1 MAQSLV
7 LAAPVL
13 PLLPYLA
20 ARVDENGIT
29 APSYADILGA
39 IQSAYQAIFG
49 ADAYIEPDSQDG
61 QLLAIFAKAIS
72 DSNDAAIACYNS
84 YSPSTA
90 VGAGLSSVVKIN
102 GIKRKIPSNS
112 SAIVRLRGVAG
123 TEVSNGVVT
132 DNLGFNWSLPNSV
145 IIPNQGEIQVT
156 AVCQTFGSVVA
167 GIGTINQIATPIPGW
182 QTVSNDMA
190 AAVPGAPV
198 ENDAQLR
205 RRQTFST
212 SLPSLSV
219 LDGIVG
225 AVWEIPGAVR
235 VKGYENPLDYTDPI
249 THQPP
254 HSISIVSQGGDTA
267 AICQTIALKKT
278 PGSQTTGDVA
288 QMVVDPFGIPNVV
301 RYWQLILVPLT
312 VIITVTP
319 LPGYNSGTSTM
330 IRASVIEF
338 INRLDIGETS
348 YHNRLFAPANL
359 AGDAA
364 TDITGQTQQQLDAI
378 SETYNIAKIE
388 QGVMQPYM
396 GFDVE
401 SANIDGFD
409 VGSWTPRVVMVEA
422 DLPINF
428 REAFTSDGTRVGVVI
443 APIPGLRL

>member
-1 MAQSLV
+1 MAQSLIP
-7 LAAPVL
+7 AAPVL
-13 PLLPYLA
+13 PALPFQA

-29 APSYADILGA
+29 APSFSDMLEA
-39 IQSAYQAIFG
+39 IQSAYSAIFG
-49 ADAYIEPDSQDG
+49 ADVYIDPDSQDG
-61 QLLAIFAKAIS
+61 QLLAIFVKAMS
-72 DSNDAAIACYNS
+72 DGNDAAIACYNS

-102 GIKRKIPSNS
+102 GIKRKIPSSS

-123 TEVSNGVVT
+123 TEIGNGVVR
-132 DNLGFNWSLPNSV
+132 DILGNNWSLPASV
-145 IIPNQGEIQVT
+145 IIPNTGEIQVT
-156 AVCQTFGSVVA
+156 AVCQTLGAVVA
-167 GIGTINQIATPIPGW
+167 DLATINQIVTPIPGW

-198 ENDAQLR
+198 ESDAQLR

-212 SLPSLSV
+212 AIPSLSV

-225 AVWEIPGAVR
+225 AVWEVPGTVR
-235 VKGYENPLDYTDPI
+235 VKGYENPLDFTDPV

-254 HSISIVSQGGDTA
+254 HSIAIVSQGGDVG

-288 QMVVDPFGIPNVV
+288 QMVVDPYGIPNVV
-301 RYWQLILVPLT
+301 RYWQLVLVPLT

-330 IRASVIEF
+330 IRAAVIEF
-338 INRLDIGETS
+338 VNRLDIGETS

-388 QGVMQPYM
+388 QGVMQPYF

-409 VGSWTPRVVMVEA
+409 VGSWTPKVVMVEA

-428 REAFTSDGTRVGVVI
+428 REAFTSDGTRVGVII
-443 APIPGLRL
+443 APIPGRR